1 VFGPPPLDFG
11 GPAREIAPYGPM
23 SGPPSDLNLDIVGF
37 RRKGSEMNYSKR
49 LVSVVSSG
57 ILLVCLISGPA
68 SAGKPQKAP
77 PTADVSV
84 TVADSADPVIAG
96 DEITYTATIHNAGP
110 SNVLATLEAQ
120 LSGAQKKSV
129 TPSQGSCTQAM
140 YCDLGAI
147 SAGGEVRVTVV
158 ATTQSQGTAS
168 FGGYAK
174 GNYTDPN
181 TFDNYDREDTA
192 VHPAPALTGG
202 CGSAVP
208 NNSFAT
214 CTFKAAGDPISA
226 TGAIPGF
233 QIVCGV
239 NYCPIIGGE
248 FPHMT
253 LGVSDSTGRLLAS
266 CSGSGG
272 CTTTSAARVPPG
284 TTLVCTAS
292 TWSNSSIAILGAF
305 ACTG

>member
-1 VFGPPPLDFG
+1 
-11 GPAREIAPYGPM
+11 
-23 SGPPSDLNLDIVGF
+23 
-37 RRKGSEMNYSKR
+37 MNYSKR
-49 LVSVVSSG
+49 LVSVVSLG

-84 TVADSADPVIAG
+84 TVTDSADPVIAG
-96 DEITYTATIHNAGP
+96 DEITYTVMVHNAGP
-110 SNVLATLEAQ
+110 SNVLAKLEAQ

-129 TPSQGSCTQAM
+129 TVSQGSCTQAM

-147 SAGGEVRVTVV
+147 SPGGDARVTVV
-158 ATTQSQGTAS
+158 ATTQSHGTAS
-168 FGGYAK
+168 FGARAE

-181 TFDNYDREDTA
+181 TFDNYDREDTT
-192 VHPAPALTGG
+192 VHPAPTLTGG
-202 CGSAVP
+202 CGSAVF
-208 NNSFAT
+208 NNSSAT
-214 CTFKAAGDPISA
+214 CTFKAYGGPISA
-226 TGAIPGF
+226 TGTMPAAPF
-233 QIVCGV
+233 QGCGWD
-239 NYCPIIGGE
+239 YCQILGQ
-248 FPHMT
+248 FPDMT